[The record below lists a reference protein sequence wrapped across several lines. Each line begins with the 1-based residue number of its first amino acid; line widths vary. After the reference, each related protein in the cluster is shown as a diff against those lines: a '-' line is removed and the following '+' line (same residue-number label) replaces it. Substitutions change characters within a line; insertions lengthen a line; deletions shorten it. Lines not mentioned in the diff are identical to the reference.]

1 MHSLVFDIQR
11 FSIYDGPGIRT
22 TVFFKGCPLSCLWC
36 QNPESIARGKEI
48 LFNEKRCVGC
58 KKCKEVCKEEAID
71 FEFKGRVRRE
81 RCNVCG
87 KCADICCTNA
97 LRIAGRGVTVQ
108 ELVDEVKKDIAFY
121 KNSGGGI
128 TLSGGEPLL
137 QSGFS
142 AELLRACKEAGINT
156 CIETSGFTLWSN
168 FEKVLR
174 YTDLVLYD
182 IKIMNVEKHQKFTG
196 VKNEII
202 LQNALRLAGSAT
214 SVNFR
219 MPLIPEHNDDEVNIA
234 ETAEFLK
241 RAADVK
247 KTEPWIHI
255 LPYHRLG
262 VNKYE
267 QLGKNYA
274 LTGLQ
279 APSKDTVSKVCEE
292 FRRYGV
298 KTAVENN

>member
-1 MHSLVFDIQR
+1 MRLKKTSHFTKTLAGVSLYLGASR
-11 FSIYDGPGIRT
+11 FSKV
-22 TVFFKGCPLSCLWC
+22 VFQPSCC
-36 QNPESIARGKEI
+36 GHV
-48 LFNEKRCVGC
+48 KRPVN
-58 KKCKEVCKEEAID
+58 I
-71 FEFKGRVRRE
+71 
-81 RCNVCG
+81 
-87 KCADICCTNA
+87 
-97 LRIAGRGVTVQ
+97 
-108 ELVDEVKKDIAFY
+108 
-121 KNSGGGI
+121 
-128 TLSGGEPLL
+128 
-137 QSGFS
+137 
-142 AELLRACKEAGINT
+142 

-174 YTDLVLYD
+174 YTDFVLYD
-182 IKIMNVEKHQKFTG
+182 IKVMNVEKHQKFTG

-202 LQNALRLAGSAT
+202 LQNALRLAESAT

-267 QLGKNYA
+267 QLGKNYT

-279 APSKDTVSKVCEE
+279 APSKESVSKVCEE

-298 KTAVENN
+298 KTAGENN